1 LEWIGKTLLACPDL
15 PKMCGQEALAD
26 FNKRIDHVDSQELSD
41 FVRTSVAGIKQTLRQ
56 SKVQ

>member
-1 LEWIGKTLLACPDL
+1 
-15 PKMCGQEALAD
+15 MCGQEALAD